1 VNIGFSEIPFSKLK
15 LDLTMLSPFTQKFIF
30 FLTIPLVLLAF
41 LSLSNI
47 QKNLHQNAIEQ
58 LKGHMLELV
67 EHQASEITG
76 QLDRATAIAETTA
89 NAVGIAHPVKA
100 ENLYRMLKSNLNQL
114 PIIYGSAIAYE
125 KYSYKDTKLFA
136 PYVYKQDEKFK
147 YLELAKDAYDY
158 TDKQWQW
165 WHGPRDLGKGIWTAP
180 YFDEGAGNTLMV
192 TYSAPFFSDKRF
204 IGVSTVDIDL
214 SKLQKT
220 LKLESLKEIQYIIL
234 TNTGHFAYH
243 YKKSLIGQ
251 SYIDLANKLGLKQA
265 LVLGKEMIA
274 GESGFYEINHND
286 KKEWIFYAPIG
297 HYGWSFAIRTSEEA
311 AQSLVNHDTND
322 ASIWLLFIVILGLG
336 LTHFVSKATV
346 VKPLENLKEGV
357 ISLDKGD
364 ASTLK
369 KGKFPSLIKEIASL
383 VLQHHTHQVKSLAK
397 EIEEKHVLQ
406 ETLDEKLALLRKNR
420 RRLKGFLNAARNP
433 TINIDPAGEILLAN
447 EKFKKLINRPDL
459 NTLSMQSLVDDE
471 HKKQISALID
481 RLFKEIKVEV
491 IEELTLLPFEAEP
504 IVCKVIFTP
513 IILEEND
520 IEASIIFLVK
530 ENV

>member
-1 VNIGFSEIPFSKLK
+1 
-15 LDLTMLSPFTQKFIF
+15 MLSPYTQKFIF

-47 QKNLHQNAIEQ
+47 QKNLHKNAIEQ

-89 NAVGIAHPVKA
+89 NAVGIAHPVEA

-114 PIIYGSAIAYE
+114 PVIYGAAIAYE
-125 KYSYKDTKLFA
+125 KHSYKDIKLFA
-136 PYVYKQDEKFK
+136 PYVYRDKKEFK
-147 YLELAKDAYDY
+147 YLELASDAYNY

-204 IGVSTVDIDL
+204 TGVSTVDIDL

-220 LKLESLKEIQYIIL
+220 LKLESLKDIQYIIL

-274 GESGFYEINHND
+274 GENGFYEFNHQD

-311 AQSLVNHDTND
+311 AQAMVNHDTND
-322 ASIWLLFIVILGLG
+322 ASIWLLVIVILGLG
-336 LTHFVSKATV
+336 LTHLVSKV
-346 VKPLENLKEGV
+346 IIVKPLENLREGIKALDNGKEE
-357 ISLDKGD
+357 S
-364 ASTLK
+364 LK
-369 KGKFPSLIKEIASL
+369 KGNFPSLLKEIASL
-383 VLQHHTHQVKSLAK
+383 VLQHHIHQVQSLEQERK
-397 EIEEKHVLQ
+397 EKAALQ
-406 ETLDEKLALLRKNR
+406 ETLDERYTQLRKNR

-433 TINIDPAGEILLAN
+433 TINIDRAGEILLAN
-447 EKFKKLINRPDL
+447 EKFKTLIKTPDIH
-459 NTLSMQSLVDDE
+459 TLTMQSLVDDA
-471 HKKQISALID
+471 HKKQISDLVD
-481 RLFKEIKVEV
+481 RLFKELKVQV
-491 IEELTLLPFEAEP
+491 VEELSITPFEADP
-504 IVCKVIFTP
+504 IICKVIFTP

-520 IEASIIFLVK
+520 IEVSIIFLVK